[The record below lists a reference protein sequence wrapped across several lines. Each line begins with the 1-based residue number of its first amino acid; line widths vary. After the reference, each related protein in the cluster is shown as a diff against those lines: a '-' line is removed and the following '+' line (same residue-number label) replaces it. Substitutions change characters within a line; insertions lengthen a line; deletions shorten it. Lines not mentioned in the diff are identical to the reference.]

1 MTSFDLYSFNALH
14 IQDDLYYHLVHFF
27 RTHLFAQ
34 ISQNLWMTKIR
45 GDQGGNKLRIMK
57 IGVFTCRSSATEM
70 IPVPSLSKTLKAS
83 QIESSAN
90 PAPFCL
96 NRESQCNKRPLKHL
110 SFDKIHLVINSK
122 KAGRLKEPSPLAST

>member
-1 MTSFDLYSFNALH
+1 MCNTFGLTSCFDWTPMTSLDLYFCNAFH
-14 IQDDLYYHLVHFF
+14 IEYNIYYHLVHFF
-27 RTHLFAQ
+27 RRHLFAQ

-83 QIESSAN
+83 QIDSSAN

-96 NRESQCNKRPLKHL
+96 NGESQCNQRPL
-110 SFDKIHLVINSK
+110 
-122 KAGRLKEPSPLAST
+122 